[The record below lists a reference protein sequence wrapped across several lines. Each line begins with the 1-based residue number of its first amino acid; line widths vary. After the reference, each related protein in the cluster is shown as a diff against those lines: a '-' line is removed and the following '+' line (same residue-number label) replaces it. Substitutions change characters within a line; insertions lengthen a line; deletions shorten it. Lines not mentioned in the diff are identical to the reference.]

1 MFRWCSHCAAKADGR
16 EKQEDYQLGD
26 GGGGDEILEWDATNK
41 VWKEIGKMKE
51 SRHAHG
57 MSVVDLSDV
66 INDCT

>member
-1 MFRWCSHCAAKADGR
+1 MPG
-16 EKQEDYQLGD
+16 GD